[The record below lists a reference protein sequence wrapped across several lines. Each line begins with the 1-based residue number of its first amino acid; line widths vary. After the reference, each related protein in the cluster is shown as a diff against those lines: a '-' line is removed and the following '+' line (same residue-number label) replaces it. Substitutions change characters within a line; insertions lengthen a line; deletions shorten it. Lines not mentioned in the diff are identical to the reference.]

1 MARMNTKHVLD
12 SELDKV
18 FDFIE
23 TKKLSNNYTLIETES
38 HTNIL
43 VLYCS
48 NKIWLELCDIL

>member
-1 MARMNTKHVLD
+1 MARMNVKHVLD

-18 FDFIE
+18 FKFIE
-23 TKKLSNNYTLIETES
+23 TKKLFNNYTLIETES
-38 HTNIL
+38 HANIL